1 MFKYKLTLLFSFRL
15 DQALYKAIQLSSP
28 QTEFYRSLIQHVS
41 NQFYFHLAS
50 VIMKSAKNVIC
61 LNLKYIKYKYW

>member
-1 MFKYKLTLLFSFRL
+1 MHFYFRL

-28 QTEFYRSLIQHVS
+28 QTEFYRSLIQHLS

-50 VIMKSAKNVIC
+50 IIMKFAKKVIY
-61 LNLKYIKYKYW
+61 NLTIYIQLFP

>member
-1 MFKYKLTLLFSFRL
+1 MFMFRL

-28 QTEFYRSLIQHVS
+28 QTEFYRSLIQHIS

-50 VIMKSAKNVIC
+50 VIIKSAKKVIKFQ
-61 LNLKYIKYKYW
+61 LFINI